1 MYSTVRIGAA
11 GLILLLVN
19 AACDDNGGGPLG
31 PSPEDVAGRYAVCAL
46 DFDPEGDLLTTVDII
61 ERGFEPEDQEQGVR
75 APQLQVDAS
84 RDFQLVFTPKD
95 QFVERTMLGTYTPV
109 ATRIQLGFTG
119 GTAPAAAFLFPQ
131 SLELAF
137 QQTPKSLTTAAT
149 EVYEVNRADYARMAG
164 VSESGLADRIP
175 GRMMA
180 VFQSGGCG

>member
-11 GLILLLVN
+11 ALILLAT
-19 AACDDNGGGPLG
+19 AACDDDGGGPLG

-61 ERGFEPEDQEQGVR
+61 ERGFEPEDQDQGVR

-84 RDFQLVFTPKD
+84 RAFQLVFTPKGK
-95 QFVERTMLGTYTPV
+95 FVEQSMPGTYTPV

-119 GTAPAAAFLFPQ
+119 GPAAVSTFLFPQ

-137 QQTPKSLTTAAT
+137 QETPKSLTTAAT
-149 EVYEVNRADYARMAG
+149 AVYDVARADYARLAG

>member
-11 GLILLLVN
+11 GLILLL
-19 AACDDNGGGPLG
+19 AGAGCDEKGGGPLG
-31 PSPEDVAGRYAVCAL
+31 PSAEDVAGIYHVCSL

-61 ERGFEPEDQEQGVR
+61 ERGFETEDTQVR
-75 APQLQVDAS
+75 DPQLQVDAS
-84 RDFQLVFTPKD
+84 RDFQLLFTPKG
-95 QFVERTMLGTYTPV
+95 QFVERSMIGRYTPV

-119 GTAPAAAFLFPQ
+119 GTAAAASFLFPP

-137 QQTPKSLTTAAT
+137 QETPKSLTTAAT
-149 EVYEVNRADYARMAG
+149 GVYDVARADYARMAG